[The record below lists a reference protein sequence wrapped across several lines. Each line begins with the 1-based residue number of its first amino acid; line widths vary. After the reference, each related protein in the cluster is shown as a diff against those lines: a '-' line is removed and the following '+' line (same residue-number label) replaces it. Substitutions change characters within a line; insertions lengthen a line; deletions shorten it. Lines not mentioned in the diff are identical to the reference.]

1 MEVNEVKEV
10 NENKV
15 EGNAM
20 ELNQVKETTNNELG
34 DKLEKMVQENPAV
47 MNGVGQDRYGNLVF
61 GNVNRN
67 QKTEPLPEDPKERAF
82 VFLDM
87 GLKKFCDTLE
97 FNQRVPWTERESNIM
112 YGDDSI
118 LTKTLELQ
126 ALVDSLKQEKEIVTV
141 RQKML
146 GTSID
151 WIDVEPVENRKFKM
165 TNRNT
170 GEIMSVDNAEVTI
183 KLIDTL
189 SKMNV

>member
-1 MEVNEVKEV
+1 
-10 NENKV
+10 
-15 EGNAM
+15 
-20 ELNQVKETTNNELG
+20 
-34 DKLEKMVQENPAV
+34 

-97 FNQRVPWTERESNIM
+97 FNQRVPWTERESNLM
-112 YGDDSI
+112 YGDNSI

-146 GTSID
+146 ETSID

-165 TNRNT
+165 TNKNT